1 MKAAYVLITIFT
13 LVYIVYVMIFFYQ
26 GKIPTFEFLTLI
38 SVWPLVM
45 IALFQE
51 KLKRWFF
58 APKLVIDFELE
69 APFCSKTPFFL
80 GWQTPEGEM
89 KVNTEAY
96 AFRFGVRND
105 GESQAR
111 LCEAFIAELKEEKE
125 NKWVDV
131 EYFQQVHLR
140 WDKGKE
146 SENLYTHIN
155 PSSVRRLCI
164 IGYITKPAEGL
175 PEDEAKWFRLTPLYS
190 IGGYQPQY
198 LKPGKYRLKVTVAA
212 ENAKPVSQNFE
223 LLWSGVWKD
232 KPEETFREINIRRV

>member
-1 MKAAYVLITIFT
+1 MKMAYFLITIFA
-13 LVYIVYVMIFFYQ
+13 LVYFAYVIISFHQ
-26 GKIPTFEFLTLI
+26 GKITTFELLTFI
-38 SVWPLVM
+38 GVWPLVM

-51 KLKRWFF
+51 KLKQWIF

-80 GWQTPEGEM
+80 GWQTQGGEK

-111 LCEAFIAELKEEKE
+111 LCEAFIAELKKEKE

-140 WDKGKE
+140 WDIGKE

-164 IGYITKPAEGL
+164 IGYIMKPAKDL
-175 PEDEAKWFRLTPLYS
+175 PKDEAKWFRLTQLYS
-190 IGGYQPQY
+190 IGGYQPQH
-198 LKPGKYRLKVTVAA
+198 LNPGKYRIKVMVAA

-223 LLWSGVWKD
+223 LCWSGVWKD
-232 KPEETFREINIRRV
+232 KSDEMFREIDIIKL